1 MADNSGFPEC
11 EIGDITSSLADSTVL
26 SLEAETDITK
36 GWLVYLSSDLKVS
49 PCTGNEN
56 AIGIALQTVSAGQP
70 CPICVR
76 GVVKVEAAVEAAG
89 AITRGA
95 AVQASANG
103 KIAQLSDQAVD
114 EGGTSTYTIYYARK
128 LGVALC
134 SASADGDQ
142 ILILIAK

>member
-11 EIGDITSSLADSTVL
+11 EVGDIISSLADSTVL
-26 SLEAETDITK
+26 SLEAEADITK
-36 GWLVYLSSDLKVS
+36 GWPVYLSSNLKVS

-70 CPICVR
+70 CPVCVR
-76 GVVKVEAAVEAAG
+76 GVVKVEAAG